1 MEKVRLLYVEDDRDI
16 AFVNK
21 RFLEFKGFDV
31 IEACDGNEAWDLY
44 NKEKPDLV
52 LLDIMMPGRN
62 GFEVL
67 RLIRSVDT
75 ETPVLMLSSLTSSK
89 DVVAAIEAG
98 ANDFIRKEF
107 LLEEVDVRL
116 RSAYKIN
123 KQRANRAE
131 GICSSQEVRLSAIST
146 FCFLNKT
153 VTINEKTIKLTATEA
168 KLLRALC
175 ENKGKFA
182 AKEEL
187 CELIWGTFDDEKN
200 RYLSKYVTQLRKQL
214 ADDKTISIEN
224 SYGEGFCIVKR

>member
-1 MEKVRLLYVEDDRDI
+1 MEKKIRLLYAEDDGDI

-21 RFLEFKGFDV
+21 RFLEFKGFEV
-31 IEACDGNEAWDLY
+31 IGAHDGNEAWNLY
-44 NKEKPDLV
+44 NETKPDVV
-52 LLDIMMPGRN
+52 LLDIIMPGRN

-67 RLIRSVDT
+67 RLIRAVDT

-116 RSAYKIN
+116 RSAYKMS
-123 KQRANRAE
+123 KQRVVSDNV
-131 GICSSQEVRLSAIST
+131 CDSQQISLSNIST

-153 VTINEKTIKLTATEA
+153 VTINEKVIKLTATEA
-168 KLLRALC
+168 KLLQALC
-175 ENKGKFA
+175 EHKGKFA
-182 AKEEL
+182 TKEEL

-214 ADDKTISIEN
+214 IEDKTINIEN
-224 SYGEGFCIVKR
+224 SYGEGFCLVKR